1 MSVYTSR
8 EKRNHPRFDEATLAR
23 GESAVHGPDGGTWT
37 HADWTARLRP
47 TTSDA
52 ITAYPMR
59 DIWLIE
65 VAAPFTD
72 VAQEVDY
79 AVGQALAECPRGVV
93 LEFTVP
99 PTPITP
105 DQLDLLAATGRH
117 PWAWPATPV
126 ALFSS
131 DTDLRIRLQ
140 HHPYGRHL
148 TQCSSMLQG
157 WAEIMNT
164 DPAPTAH
171 LRLVPSAR
179 ASRVARQFVARIC
192 LDWHLARRRDAAV
205 VIASELTNS
214 AVQHAAT
221 ALDVLLALSGERLR
235 IAVRDRNPSSP
246 GGQSLT
252 LHNPRGHGP
261 RVVDT
266 LADLTGTLPTKG
278 GGRMAWAILGPR

>member
-1 MSVYTSR
+1 
-8 EKRNHPRFDEATLAR
+8 
-23 GESAVHGPDGGTWT
+23 
-37 HADWTARLRP
+37 
-47 TTSDA
+47 
-52 ITAYPMR
+52 MR

-131 DTDLRIRLQ
+131 DTDLRIRAPAPPLRQ
-140 HHPYGRHL
+140 APHAVLLNAPGLGR
-148 TQCSSMLQG
+148 
-157 WAEIMNT
+157 IMNT

-235 IAVRDRNPSSP
+235 IAVRDRKPFVARRAEP
-246 GGQSLT
+246 HPPQP
-252 LHNPRGHGP
+252 PRTRPTRRRHP
-261 RVVDT
+261 R
-266 LADLTGTLPTKG
+266 
-278 GGRMAWAILGPR
+278 